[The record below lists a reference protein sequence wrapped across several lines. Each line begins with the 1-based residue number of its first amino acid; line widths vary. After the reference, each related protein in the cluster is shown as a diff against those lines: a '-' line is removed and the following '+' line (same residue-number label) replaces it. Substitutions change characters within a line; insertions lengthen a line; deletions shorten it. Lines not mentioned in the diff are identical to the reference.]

1 MTLVYAIAD
10 GVAPIKP
17 VVPRVENRRERSGRE
32 KPFPPLPGDESQKE
46 ESTNDGRNE
55 PPTEEERDEN
65 SDQKIDIHVA
75 GMILPTRQL
84 LPPPTTSH
92 TLH

>member
-32 KPFPPLPGDESQKE
+32 KPFPPLPDDESQEE
-46 ESTNDGRNE
+46 ESTNDRGDK
-55 PPTEEERDEN
+55 PPTEEKREES
-65 SDQKIDIHVA
+65 SDHEIDIHVA
-75 GMILPTRQL
+75 GVILPTRQL
-84 LPPPTTSH
+84 LPPPITSH